1 MRLVM
6 DISDWQEG
14 LNYDAAKAEGV
25 TGAIVKLT
33 ERTRQQDVAFTHI
46 NECLARG
53 MNIGVYCFSRA
64 QSPWEAQ
71 GEAEAIINIMKQ
83 GNIIPTLGVWYDLES
98 EENKLA
104 QDLTAVAS
112 KFISTLNASGY
123 MAGIY
128 ANWDFYNNRLDINQL
143 ADYVPYWL
151 ADLSGDPSDFVNRFP
166 NKKLHGLQYSWAHNI
181 DGMNVDMNY
190 WYE

>member
-53 MNIGVYCFSRA
+53 MDIGVYCFSRA
-64 QSPWEAQ
+64 QGTWDAQ

-98 EENKLA
+98 EENKLS

-128 ANWDFYNNRLDINQL
+128 ANWDFFNNRLYINQL
-143 ADYVPYWL
+143 ADYVPYWFV
-151 ADLSGDPSDFVNRFP
+151 DLDGDPSDFVNRFP
-166 NKKLHGLQYSWAHNI
+166 NKKLHGLQYSWDYNI
-181 DGMNVDMNY
+181 DGMTVDMNY